1 MNTHAKSTPTVI
13 RHNKYLEGDKPIYS
27 TFEARRASKYLEGD
41 KPIYGTTR
49 PSKYLAGG
57 QTTTH
62 GTTRPSKYSM
72 ESLIRRIEPK
82 HVYPD
87 PLVIGALKFIIGHG
101 LFTQHVISQITKIS
115 NSKLSNYINNAKR
128 VRGWGDTNTTLANFT
143 YIFVEYT
150 EFGYKTR
157 GEKTVQEQI
166 EELPPRPDTNINV
179 HVNVNMYANTLTNI
193 YANTDANTLTN
204 IYANT
209 PTYANT
215 LTNIYANTDA
225 NTPTYNTDATET
237 SRDVEYH
244 WDYYANTVDALDWQN
259 YGQYQ

>member
-41 KPIYGTTR
+41 KPIY
-49 PSKYLAGG
+49 
-57 QTTTH
+57 

-150 EFGYKTR
+150 EFGYKMR

-193 YANTDANTLTN
+193 YANT
-204 IYANT
+204 Y
-209 PTYANT
+209 
-215 LTNIYANTDA
+215 A

>member
-13 RHNKYLEGDKPIYS
+13 RHNKYLEGDKPIYG
-27 TFEARRASKYLEGD
+27 TIEARRANKYLAGGQTTTH
-41 KPIYGTTR
+41 GTTR

-57 QTTTH
+57 QPTTH

-150 EFGYKTR
+150 EFGYKMR

-193 YANTDANTLTN
+193 YANTDANT
-204 IYANT
+204 
-209 PTYANT
+209 
-215 LTNIYANTDA
+215 DA

-244 WDYYANTVDALDWQN
+244 WDCYANTVDALDWQN